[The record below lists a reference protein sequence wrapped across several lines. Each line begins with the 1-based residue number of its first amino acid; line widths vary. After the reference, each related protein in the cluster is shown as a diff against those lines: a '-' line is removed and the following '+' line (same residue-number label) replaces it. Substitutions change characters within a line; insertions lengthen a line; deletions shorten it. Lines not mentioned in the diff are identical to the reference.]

1 MSITYISKR
10 VSNIDQYI
18 RKTVTNIEQCVHGGR
33 VTEYLKQHRTELL
46 DFSAN
51 FNPFDP
57 PDKAGIEKI
66 IIGALKNIEFYPD
79 NRYIEFKNAAAGFA
93 GVKPDNIIPANGSSE
108 VIRLICE
115 TILSKDD
122 VVLLPWPTFDEY
134 ELNIR
139 LMDAVPQSINYRDMF
154 RNPDII
160 TDDLL
165 GNSKAL
171 FICNPNNPTGTLIE
185 RSRLEKLAGRCQ
197 ENKTFLVI
205 DEAFIQLSDPAHSIA
220 DLVFENQ
227 FVIVIQS
234 LTKVFAIPG
243 LRIGYGITHEDLA
256 ARMNN
261 IRIPWN
267 LGKISE
273 VVGIW
278 LLDTYSTD
286 TSYLERSRELIRVER
301 EWLIKRLSLIRGFE
315 PIPSDTCFILIKI
328 RDFGMDSSEITQ
340 HMLEQGIIIR
350 DCESFKGLGKDYIRV
365 AVRKRDENQKLIDA
379 FSRSIIQWGKKLADK
394 EIEEAVHKGKIASR
408 TNCEYYPCHFEGQDC
423 TFCFCPFY
431 PCGDERTGGE
441 MVERSTGGTVW
452 SCAGCDHIHNPEVA
466 NQILEALMASEGKPE
481 DIKLIWKKVIEPLI

>member
-33 VTEYLKQHRTELL
+33 LTEYLKHNRTELL

-51 FNPFDP
+51 FNPIGP
-57 PDKAGIEKI
+57 PDKGQFEKI
-66 IIGALKNIEFYPD
+66 IVEALENIEYYPD
-79 NRYIEFKNAAAGFA
+79 NRYIEFKKAGASFA
-93 GVKPDNIIPANGSSE
+93 GVKPDNIVPANGSSE
-108 VIRLICE
+108 AIRFISQ
-115 TILSKDD
+115 TILSKGD
-122 VVLLPWPTFDEY
+122 VVLLPRPTFDEY
-134 ELNIR
+134 ELNIG
-139 LMDAVPQSINYRDMF
+139 LMDAVPHSINYRDMF
-154 RNPDII
+154 RNPDLI

-185 RSRLEKLAGRCQ
+185 RSRLEQLASRCQ

-227 FVIVIQS
+227 FVIIIQS

-243 LRIGYGITHEDLA
+243 IRIGYGIAHEDLA
-256 ARMNN
+256 IRMNN

-267 LGKISE
+267 LGTISE
-273 VVGIW
+273 VAGTW
-278 LLDTYSTD
+278 LLDTHSAD
-286 TSYLERSRELIRVER
+286 SSFLERSRELIRVEQ
-301 EWLIKRLSLIRGFE
+301 EWLLKRLSLIRGFE

-328 RDFGMDSSEITQ
+328 RDFGMDSNEITQ

-365 AVRKRDENQKLIDA
+365 AIRKRDENQKLIDA
-379 FSRSIIQWGKKLADK
+379 FSRSITQWGKELADN
-394 EIEEAVHKGKIASR
+394 EIEKAVHKGKIASR
-408 TNCEYYPCHFEGQDC
+408 INCEYYPCHFEGQDC

-431 PCGDERTGGE
+431 QCGDERTGGE
-441 MVERSTGGTVW
+441 MIERSTGGAVW
-452 SCAGCDHIHNPEVA
+452 SCAGCDHIHEPEVA
-466 NQILEALMASEGKPE
+466 NKILEALMVSEGKPE
-481 DIKLIWKKVIEPLI
+481 DVKLIWKKVIEPLL